1 MTNAPHPGRFGHAC
15 RHVINVLS
23 ATAYSLRHL
32 DLGEPLDP
40 LEAAAIRGDEA
51 EGEALLV
58 RERLAADV
66 GRQ

>member
-1 MTNAPHPGRFGHAC
+1 
-15 RHVINVLS
+15 VINVLS